1 MLRSGLNLGRLF
13 PMHTINDIV
22 VKDGQIVL
30 SHLPFPDGQHVR
42 VILTEIGSTST
53 KMTISQVRELLR
65 GKVKRFDDPTDP
77 MIPEDARE
85 TTGL

>member
-1 MLRSGLNLGRLF
+1 
-13 PMHTINDIV
+13 MHTINDIV

-65 GKVKRFDDPTDP
+65 GKVK
-77 MIPEDARE
+77 
-85 TTGL
+85 